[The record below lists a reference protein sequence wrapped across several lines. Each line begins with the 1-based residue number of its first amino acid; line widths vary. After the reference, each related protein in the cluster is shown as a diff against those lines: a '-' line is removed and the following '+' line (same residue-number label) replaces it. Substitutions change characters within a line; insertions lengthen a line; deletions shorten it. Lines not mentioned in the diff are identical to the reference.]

1 MSFTYVSF
9 NGGTSLLKDGQKKAM
24 LEHLSGNWDSTDFKY
39 ISTVKNFIGLPYIY
53 SPNMILSLNQYAKIS
68 IHNSLIPLTI

>member
-1 MSFTYVSF
+1 MFSFDGR
-9 NGGTSLLKDGQKKAM
+9 NSLLRDGQKKEM

>member
-1 MSFTYVSF
+1 
-9 NGGTSLLKDGQKKAM
+9 M

>member
-1 MSFTYVSF
+1 MAETLFWEMA
-9 NGGTSLLKDGQKKAM
+9 KKAM